1 MLAGAAFKQ
10 VLMNALRSSPLSD
23 LAVASALQVVIL
35 FCCAVAAN
43 PWAHINRPMTNKGT
57 RSIFI
62 DFLQERR
69 APAQL
74 SNQCSQRMLRHISE
88 KLPDEVDAGSDKSIM
103 APHSTAGSSM
113 QYLYPLLTVMIWAG
127 NNVITKA
134 AAGRIFPAEI
144 GFYRWLL
151 AGLLFTPFLLGPVLR
166 NRAAIRPIVGKVV
179 VLGVLGMAIY
189 QSLAYYAANITTAT
203 NMGIILSLVPVMTL
217 GMSIASLGTALT
229 AGALVGAL
237 VSFAGVLLVVSQ
249 GSWAVLVAHGVNLG
263 DLMMLVATLAY
274 ATYSTLLKKWQ
285 LRMPPLQLLYLQILV
300 AIIALFPLF
309 LLSPKTGLNT
319 SNIPLVLYACIP
331 TSMIAPLLWMKAI
344 GILGPSRTTL
354 FFNLVPI
361 LTALVAALALGEHLA
376 SYHFIGGALTLGGVI
391 LAERWTTPLGK
402 RTA

>member
-1 MLAGAAFKQ
+1 
-10 VLMNALRSSPLSD
+10 
-23 LAVASALQVVIL
+23 
-35 FCCAVAAN
+35 
-43 PWAHINRPMTNKGT
+43 
-57 RSIFI
+57 
-62 DFLQERR
+62 
-69 APAQL
+69 
-74 SNQCSQRMLRHISE
+74 MLRHISDNP
-88 KLPDEVDAGSDKSIM
+88 LVRVDAHLYKPII
-103 APHSTAGSSM
+103 APHSTAGYPM

-151 AGLLFTPFLLGPVLR
+151 AGLLFTPFLLRPVLR
-166 NRAAIRPIVGKVV
+166 NRAAIRPIVGKIAI
-179 VLGVLGMAIY
+179 LGVLGMAIY

-217 GMSIASLGTALT
+217 GMSIARLGTALT
-229 AGALVGAL
+229 AGALMGAL

-263 DLMMLVATLAY
+263 DLMMLIATLAY

-300 AIIALFPLF
+300 AIVALFPLF

-319 SNIPLVLYACIP
+319 GNIPLVLYACIP

-344 GILGPSRTTL
+344 SILGPSRTTL

-361 LTALVAALALGEHLA
+361 LTALVAALALGEQLA
-376 SYHFIGGALTLGGVI
+376 AYHFIGGALTLGGVI
-391 LAERWTTPLGK
+391 LAERWTTPLN
-402 RTA
+402 RTRPR

>member
-1 MLAGAAFKQ
+1 
-10 VLMNALRSSPLSD
+10 
-23 LAVASALQVVIL
+23 
-35 FCCAVAAN
+35 
-43 PWAHINRPMTNKGT
+43 
-57 RSIFI
+57 
-62 DFLQERR
+62 
-69 APAQL
+69 
-74 SNQCSQRMLRHISE
+74 MLRHISE
-88 KLPDEVDAGSDKSIM
+88 NFPHEVDAGADKPIM
-103 APHSTAGSSM
+103 APHPAAGSFM

-151 AGLLFTPFLLGPVLR
+151 AGLLFTPFLLGTVLR
-166 NRAAIRPIVGKVV
+166 NRAAIKPIMGKVV

-249 GSWAVLVAHGVNLG
+249 GSWAVLIAHGVNLG
-263 DLMMLVATLAY
+263 DLMMLVAALAY

-300 AIIALFPLF
+300 AIIALFLI
-309 LLSPKTGLNT
+309 SQKTGLST

-361 LTALVAALALGEHLA
+361 LTALVAALALGEQLA
-376 SYHFIGGALTLGGVI
+376 AYHFIGGALTLTGVL
-391 LAERWTTPLGK
+391 LAERWTTPLRK
-402 RTA
+402 KTTRREA